1 MKHSNSIEF
10 KVYGKYALFTDPLT
24 KTGGEK
30 FTYQVPTY
38 QALKGICESVYWKPT
53 IQWIIDDVRIMKP
66 IRMQSQ
72 GMIPM
77 YYRSAENRLSIYTYL
92 KDVEYEVRAHFVW
105 NENRKDL
112 MGDRNE
118 NRHWAIAKRMIERGG
133 KRDVFLGTR
142 ECQAYVE
149 PCKFGEAKGYYDDI
163 DMSFGNM
170 VHGITYPDESRVV
183 DGKGEMSVRFW
194 HANMHKGIIHFI
206 TPGECTI
213 VKRIRNYK
221 IKAFEKG
228 VNFSGFEE
236 FEKGGVFDNDV
247 DKQSD

>member
-30 FTYQVPTY
+30 FTYQIPTY

-112 MGDRNE
+112 IGDRNE
-118 NRHWAIAKRMIERGG
+118 NKHWAIAKRMIERGE
-133 KRDVFLGTR
+133 K
-142 ECQAYVE
+142 
-149 PCKFGEAKGYYDDI
+149 
-163 DMSFGNM
+163 
-170 VHGITYPDESRVV
+170 
-183 DGKGEMSVRFW
+183 EMFSLAQESVR
-194 HANMHKGIIHFI
+194 HTLNHVSS
-206 TPGECTI
+206 
-213 VKRIRNYK
+213 VKQRDIMM
-221 IKAFEKG
+221 ILICHLETWFM
-228 VNFSGFEE
+228 V
-236 FEKGGVFDNDV
+236 
-247 DKQSD
+247 